1 MPVIGLFFLVYLYP
15 TAPTN
20 VRITEITC
28 ETATVVWDL
37 VDDAT
42 GYRVNYELINSG
54 NSGSQTAEYT
64 FTRIGSYAPNSFAID
79 ELRSSSEYSV
89 TVTSLPDNGG
99 TSSTV
104 TCTTHSN
111 CDNSSNM
118 NGNYIE
124 TNVCSYIPV

>member
-1 MPVIGLFFLVYLYP
+1 MIGLFFLVYLNP

-28 ETATVVWDL
+28 ETATVVWDV

-54 NSGSQTAEYT
+54 NSGSQTGSHAIT
-64 FTRIGSYAPNSFAID
+64 AIGSDVPNSYTID
-79 ELRSSSEYSV
+79 QLRPSREYSV

-99 TSSTV
+99 TSSPV
-104 TCTTHSN
+104 TFTTHSN
-111 CDNSSNM
+111 CNNSSNM
-118 NGNYIE
+118 NGNCIE
-124 TNVCSYIPV
+124 TNTCSYIPV